1 MGGKARKTD
10 VTDGQTW
17 QVYGFFT
24 AVSDTSFDANC
35 PIFCTFAVHPINEVL
50 AEVDDNILLIVVDL
64 LGILDKQFRPHLV
77 HWLNIIVLFNYIKL
91 YKIKLYKNLQTS
103 HLEAEMEVSTM
114 TWIDSLCKH
123 RLSARGIF
131 ELLIFCISCYKTQ
144 QLILGTGIAIWW
156 LTEPHWLW

>member
-1 MGGKARKTD
+1 
-10 VTDGQTW
+10 
-17 QVYGFFT
+17 
-24 AVSDTSFDANC
+24 
-35 PIFCTFAVHPINEVL
+35 VHPINEVL

-114 TWIDSLCKH
+114 
-123 RLSARGIF
+123 A
-131 ELLIFCISCYKTQ
+131 
-144 QLILGTGIAIWW
+144 LIL
-156 LTEPHWLW
+156 